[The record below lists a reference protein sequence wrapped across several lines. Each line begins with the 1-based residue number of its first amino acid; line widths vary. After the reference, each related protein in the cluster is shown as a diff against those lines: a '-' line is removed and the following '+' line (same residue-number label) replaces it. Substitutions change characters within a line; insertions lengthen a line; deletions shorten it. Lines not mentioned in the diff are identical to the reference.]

1 MQNMKQWKKDLFG
14 THPKRPM
21 PILSFPATS
30 LIGVGTSKLL
40 SDPALSA
47 KGIKAVAEKTDSL
60 AAVSFMDLSLEAECF
75 GCEVVTS
82 DDEVPTIKAPILTA
96 IEDVEELKV
105 PRVGDGRTGIAL
117 DAVAL
122 AAKSITDRPVF
133 AGMIGPY
140 SLAARLF
147 DLTEIMMACYDDPDG
162 VHLLLEKCTDFLTAY
177 ALAFRERGANGIL
190 IAEPVAGLLSP
201 SLEAE
206 FSSPYVK
213 KIREAVATDDFLL
226 IYHNCGGNVPRM
238 LDSILSIGADA
249 YHFGNAIDLASDV
262 LPFVSSDTIV
272 MGNLDPAGILR
283 QGTPKSVYDET
294 MRILGSAATHPG
306 FVLSTGCDV
315 PPLTPWENID
325 AFFSAAKD
333 FYEQ

>member
-1 MQNMKQWKKDLFG
+1 MQNIQQWKKELFG
-14 THPKRPM
+14 KHAKKPM
-21 PILSFPATS
+21 PILSFPAVS
-30 LIGVGTSKLL
+30 LLGVSVREMLADDERMAQGLV
-40 SDPALSA
+40 
-47 KGIKAVAEKTDSL
+47 AVAERIDSA

-75 GCEVVTS
+75 GCEIVMS
-82 DDEVPTIKAPILTA
+82 EDEVPTVKAPILETIDDA
-96 IEDVEELKV
+96 ASLRIPTPGE
-105 PRVGDGRTGIAL
+105 GRTQIAI
-117 DAVAL
+117 DAVAR
-122 AAKSITDRPVF
+122 ATKEIHDRPFF

-140 SLAARLF
+140 SLAARLL

-162 VHLLLEKCTDFLTAY
+162 VHLLLEKCTEFLISY
-177 ALAFRERGANGIL
+177 ALAFRERGADGIL

-226 IYHNCGGNVPRM
+226 IYHNCGGGVPKM
-238 LDSILSIGADA
+238 LDSILTIGADA

-262 LPFVSSDTIV
+262 LPFVPSETIV
-272 MGNLDPAGILR
+272 MGNLDPAGVLR
-283 QGTPKSVYDET
+283 QGTPKSVYDDT
-294 MRILGSAATHPG
+294 TRILSSAATHPG

-315 PPLTPWENID
+315 PPLTPWENVD
-325 AFFSAAKD
+325 AFFEAAKD